1 MAGLQTLLP
10 PEVLAHVAL
19 YVGEKYHPV
28 RPYLTDLLALRC
40 ACKAGKK
47 AVERAAREH
56 KAAEVIGVQ
65 RWRKRPGYP
74 DVRSLFWK
82 RLSNFRF
89 RVRLKTYACDSGFLL

>member
-19 YVGEKYHPV
+19 YVGKKYHPV

-40 ACKAGKK
+40 ACKAGRK

-56 KAAEVIGVQ
+56 KAVEVIG
-65 RWRKRPGYP
+65 
-74 DVRSLFWK
+74 
-82 RLSNFRF
+82 FRDGASAQAIQTF
-89 RVRLKTYACDSGFLL
+89 GRYF